1 MYKFKIETWGC
12 QMNEYDS
19 QKMRGILKKY
29 GCIEVDDEFEADVF
43 ILNTCSVREKAA
55 HKIYTRMG
63 VIKKQFG
70 LNKIVGL
77 CGCVASQEGKELFKK
92 IPNLNFIIGT
102 RSVHLI
108 FEAIKHAA
116 EGHKYINV
124 EDNAE
129 SLNISPESID
139 RGRKVK
145 AFVSIMEGCDNFCTY
160 CIVPFTRGRERSKP
174 IDAILDEIKYSVEH
188 EGVIEVELLGQ
199 NVNSYNYNGIDFKT
213 LLQEVDKIKGLKRI
227 RFLTSHPKDFNEKL
241 VKVIKNSEKICNY
254 VHLPIQSGS
263 NAVLKKMGRRYTR
276 EQYLEKIDMLKSYIP
291 DVVISSDFIVAFPG
305 ETEQDFLE
313 TMEVIHKVQ
322 YDNIFSFK
330 YSKRPKTAAL
340 KLEKYAVDQTIA
352 EKRLFTLQKAQEN
365 IQQIKH
371 NKLIGKEMEVIVEQV
386 SKKDSTRLTGRT
398 EGNHVVN
405 FKSGRGEQ
413 LIGELVKVRI
423 TGATLASLTGELT

>member
-1 MYKFKIETWGC
+1 
-12 QMNEYDS
+12 MNEYDS
-19 QKMRGILKKY
+19 QKMRGILKKH
-29 GCIEVDDEFEADVF
+29 GCIEVDDEFDADVF

-70 LNKIVGL
+70 PNKIVGL
-77 CGCVASQEGKELFKK
+77 CGCVASQEGRALFKK

-102 RSVHLI
+102 RSIHLI
-108 FEAIKHAA
+108 FEAINHAK
-116 EGHKYINV
+116 EGEKYINV

-129 SLNISPESID
+129 SLNIAPENID

-145 AFVSIMEGCDNFCTY
+145 AFISIMEGCDNFCTY

-174 IDAILDEIKYSVEH
+174 INAILDEIKYSVEN

-213 LLQEVDKIKGLKRI
+213 LLQEVDKIQGIKRI
-227 RFLTSHPKDFNEKL
+227 RFLTSHPKDFNEGL

-254 VHLPIQSGS
+254 IHLPIQSGS
-263 NAVLKKMGRRYTR
+263 NEVLKRMGRRYTK
-276 EQYLEKIDMLKSYIP
+276 EEYLEKIDMLKSYIP
-291 DVVISSDFIVAFPG
+291 NVVISSDFIVAFPG
-305 ETEQDFLE
+305 ETEKDFLE

-322 YDNIFSFK
+322 YDNVFSFK

-340 KLEKYAVDQTIA
+340 KFEKYAVEQSIA
-352 EKRLFTLQKAQEN
+352 EKRLFVLQKAQEN

-371 NKLIGKEMEVIVEQV
+371 NKLLGKEMEVLVEQV
-386 SKKDSTRLTGRT
+386 SKKDLTRLTGRT

-413 LIGELVKVRI
+413 LIGSIVKVKI
-423 TGATLASLTGELT
+423 TGATLASLTGELL